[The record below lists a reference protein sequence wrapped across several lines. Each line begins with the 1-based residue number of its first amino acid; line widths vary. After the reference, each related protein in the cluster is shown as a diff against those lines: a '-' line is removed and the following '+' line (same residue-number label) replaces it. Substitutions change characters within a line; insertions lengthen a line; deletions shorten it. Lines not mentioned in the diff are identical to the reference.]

1 MFFQHFLLQTK
12 PKEYNP
18 EQEVLLTRDPSP
30 ALAAERYPG
39 QPGLL
44 SPITAPSLPDSAFG
58 AAGEQSVTQSM
69 FPVMV
74 LTDDETSVFFRSQK
88 ERILKQFL
96 RRGSFS
102 SPKIELG
109 SWEPVAGRRV

>member
-18 EQEVLLTRDPSP
+18 EQEVLLTRDPSA

-58 AAGEQSVTQSM
+58 AAGEQSVTQST

-74 LTDDETSVFFRSQK
+74 LTDDETGVFSEAK
-88 ERILKQFL
+88 
-96 RRGSFS
+96 RRGS
-102 SPKIELG
+102 
-109 SWEPVAGRRV
+109 